1 MARTKAQARLALAAR
16 AAGRTPGGEP
26 GAPAFQFLDPTSRDK
41 LPVAEGDPRRPP
53 APGGGAAGRGG
64 TPDTSGGFGSSGLS
78 EAHVQVVLV
87 PAAPP
92 AALPAALPTAT
103 TATAQERRAEG
114 AAEEIPGRRT
124 SKRSTAGKHSK
135 YDLEY
140 DLEYDDGGLGQ
151 RGKAAAAS
159 SPRGAGGSEGEVPVW
174 PAAGTPPLRWGG
186 RRKRG
191 RPTDDPPGDDEPF
204 SKKPAPATLSD
215 LRSPQHSV
223 GPGNL
228 VGALR
233 QQLRQLARI
242 RELQHAEELGGDVQ
256 HVEVVERLR
265 RQLQKSEHAK
275 ELVKEHAKE
284 LVKEHAEVVE
294 GLQRQLQEAEA
305 LAKVL
310 GAEVAGGR
318 RFPEK
323 QEAEP
328 AQVEGLRQQLQE
340 SEALNQMLAARIAG
354 LEKRNKGLVNLLADN
369 QNGT

>member
-1 MARTKAQARLALAAR
+1 MR
-16 AAGRTPGGEP
+16 
-26 GAPAFQFLDPTSRDK
+26 
-41 LPVAEGDPRRPP
+41 
-53 APGGGAAGRGG
+53 AGRGG

-135 YDLEY
+135 YNLEYDLEYDDGGLGQRGKEIPGRRTSKRSTAGKHSKYGLEY

-323 QEAEP
+323 REAEP